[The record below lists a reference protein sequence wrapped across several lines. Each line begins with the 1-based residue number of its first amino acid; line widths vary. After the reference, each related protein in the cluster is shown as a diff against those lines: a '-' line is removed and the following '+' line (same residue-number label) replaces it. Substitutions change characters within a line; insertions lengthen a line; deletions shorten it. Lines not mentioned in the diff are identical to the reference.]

1 MSLRTKFFAG
11 IFAVSAFAV
20 AGYTQDTS
28 KEAEKKVDTT
38 TKTRPEGWVGDGIRK
53 GQRGGGFGR
62 MGRGLFGIEL
72 TEAQKADIRKIL
84 EANKP
89 DRAALQEVRTLAKAK
104 WEGTITADQQ
114 ARLDALRAEAKAKA
128 KSVHEQLQAVLTD
141 EQKAQIEQRKQEM
154 KAKMQEMRQ
163 KMKERHQPRQ
173 KDSTKTTTEPGKTN

>member
-1 MSLRTKFFAG
+1 MSLKTKFFAG

-20 AGYTQDTS
+20 AGYAQDN
-28 KEAEKKVDTT
+28 KAE
-38 TKTRPEGWVGDGIRK
+38 TKTGDAKIQRK
-53 GQRGGGFGR
+53 GDRPGRGMFGGHFGGL
-62 MGRGLFGIEL
+62 GRGLLGIEL
-72 TEAQKADIRKIL
+72 TDAQKAEIHKIL

-114 ARLDALRAEAKAKA
+114 ARLVALRAEAKGKA
-128 KSVHEQLQAVLTD
+128 KSVHAQLQAVLTP

-163 KMKERHQPRQ
+163 KMQERRQLRQ
-173 KDSTKTTTEPGKTN
+173 KNAPKSTTTEPTKTN